1 MKLFFVIY
9 KNVCIFNEIFYTPE
23 NIKKVH
29 NTFQIGRIY
38 APYWYFRCIYKRVI
52 GNLNAQKSRQQLT

>member
-9 KNVCIFNEIFYTPE
+9 KNICIFNEMFYTPE

-29 NTFQIGRIY
+29 HTFQIGRIY
-38 APYWYFRCIYKRVI
+38 APLSIKRCIYKRD
-52 GNLNAQKSRQQLT
+52 GEQYASLNGFFI